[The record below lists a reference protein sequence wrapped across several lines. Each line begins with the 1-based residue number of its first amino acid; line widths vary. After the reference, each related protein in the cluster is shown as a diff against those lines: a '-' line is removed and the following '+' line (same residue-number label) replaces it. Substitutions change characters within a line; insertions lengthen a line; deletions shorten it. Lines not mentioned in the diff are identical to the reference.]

1 MQVISSKAN
10 EQIKHIKKLFQ
21 KKYREE
27 YSEFVIEGIKIVKEA
42 LAEKVNLKSIY
53 INEQNKDEILR
64 EIPEIEK
71 MNTSIVENS
80 VFCDI
85 SDVVNPQGII
95 AIVEKASSNK
105 ISYDEKLFLILDGI
119 SDPGNM
125 GTIIRTADS
134 LNMKQIIVSKNT
146 LDIYNPKVVRSTMGA
161 IFRVNVIYVEDL
173 VKEVENLKSREIKV
187 YSTDL
192 RTDKSIY
199 SINYE
204 NSAIVIGNESNGV
217 SREVLDASSDRI
229 KIPMNGKTE
238 SLNAAVA
245 TSIVLYEANRALGL
259 IK

>member
-71 MNTSIVENS
+71 MNISIVENS
-80 VFCDI
+80 VFSDI

-105 ISYDEKLFLILDGI
+105 ISYDEKIFLILDGI

-173 VKEVENLKSREIKV
+173 VKEVENLKSRGIKV

-217 SREVLDASSDRI
+217 SKEVLDASSDRI

>member
-1 MQVISSKAN
+1 
-10 EQIKHIKKLFQ
+10 
-21 KKYREE
+21 
-27 YSEFVIEGIKIVKEA
+27 
-42 LAEKVNLKSIY
+42 
-53 INEQNKDEILR
+53 
-64 EIPEIEK
+64 
-71 MNTSIVENS
+71 
-80 VFCDI
+80 
-85 SDVVNPQGII
+85 
-95 AIVEKASSNK
+95 
-105 ISYDEKLFLILDGI
+105 
-119 SDPGNM
+119 
-125 GTIIRTADS
+125 
-134 LNMKQIIVSKNT
+134 
-146 LDIYNPKVVRSTMGA
+146 MGA

-173 VKEVENLKSREIKV
+173 VKEVENLKSRGIKV

>member
-71 MNTSIVENS
+71 MNISIVENS
-80 VFCDI
+80 VFSDI

-105 ISYDEKLFLILDGI
+105 ISYDEKIFLILDGI

-173 VKEVENLKSREIKV
+173 VKEVENLKSKGIKV

>member
-53 INEQNKDEILR
+53 INEQNKEEILR

-173 VKEVENLKSREIKV
+173 VKEVENLKSRGIKV

>member
-53 INEQNKDEILR
+53 INEQNKEEILR

-173 VKEVENLKSREIKV
+173 VKEVENLKSRGIKV

-199 SINYE
+199 SISYE